1 MLRLFCRIIDFIIK
15 RVLNKIKRI
24 IQAEKKVFA
33 GAILLYNSTKIF
45 RSVSDF
51 SKDISGPCTE
61 CVKRFFND
69 FYFQK
74 LKFIIQD
81 IWVLKLIYQNQI
93 TRASRES

>member
-1 MLRLFCRIIDFIIK
+1 MIVYGVENESFCFVSK
-15 RVLNKIKRI
+15 
-24 IQAEKKVFA
+24 KKVFA
-33 GAILLYNSTKIF
+33 PAILHYNSTKIF

-51 SKDISGPCTE
+51 SKYVSGPCRE

-74 LKFIIQD
+74 LNFSIQD

-93 TRASRES
+93 TRASKEL

>member
-1 MLRLFCRIIDFIIK
+1 MIY
-15 RVLNKIKRI
+15 KIKYI
-24 IQAEKKVFA
+24 CFIQFKGLCKKDVIMLKVFA
-33 GAILLYNSTKIF
+33 PAILHYNSTKIF

-51 SKDISGPCTE
+51 SKDVSGPCTE